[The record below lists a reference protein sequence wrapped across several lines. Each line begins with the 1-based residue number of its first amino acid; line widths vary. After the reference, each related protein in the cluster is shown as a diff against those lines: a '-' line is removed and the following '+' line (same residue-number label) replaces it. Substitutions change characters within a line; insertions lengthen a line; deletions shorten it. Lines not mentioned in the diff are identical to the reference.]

1 MLASEEQKAGCLVTC
16 LMFLSCT
23 SALPVD
29 DVTAGHEMAALTIVF
44 LAIYIRLFATR
55 RMGNRV
61 ESCGVGIF
69 YGYKFLFFFLLL
81 LLHSILPLRLQFG
94 WFSR

>member
-16 LMFLSCT
+16 SMFLSCT

-29 DVTAGHEMAALTIVF
+29 DVTVGHEMAALTIVF

-55 RMGNRV
+55 RMRNRV

-69 YGYKFLFFFLLL
+69 YGYKFFFF
-81 LLHSILPLRLQFG
+81 F
-94 WFSR
+94 F